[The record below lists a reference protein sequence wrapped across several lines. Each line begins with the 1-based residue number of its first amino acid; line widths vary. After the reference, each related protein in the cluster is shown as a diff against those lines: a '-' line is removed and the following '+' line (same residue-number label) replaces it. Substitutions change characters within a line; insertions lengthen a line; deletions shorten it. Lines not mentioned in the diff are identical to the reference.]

1 MLNHLKKF
9 LQTKETQVAS
19 EDNQGESEMTVTA
32 TNQPVLADT
41 AEMANLFAEQTAT
54 LEQLQA
60 DFSTLTAQLTEA
72 KSALSAIESE
82 KASLVA
88 KAAEEKQAAR
98 KEKLENAVGTVKAS
112 ALLTSLESLDDT
124 AFNTVVEAMEMNL
137 DAEANSAAFKE
148 TGVTAEAK
156 VPQEASF
163 VESLTASITKKL
175 TK

>member
-1 MLNHLKKF
+1 MLNHLKKYF
-9 LQTKETQVAS
+9 TSQ
-19 EDNQGESEMTVTA
+19 EDNHVAEATNHEENVEMT
-32 TNQPVLADT
+32 TNTDDNKAELVAQLASQT
-41 AEMANLFAEQTAT
+41 SALTELQASFAE
-54 LEQLQA
+54 LNNKY
-60 DFSTLTAQLTEA
+60 TEA
-72 KSALSAIESE
+72 AAMLAEVEAS

-88 KAAEEKQAAR
+88 IAAEEKQAAR